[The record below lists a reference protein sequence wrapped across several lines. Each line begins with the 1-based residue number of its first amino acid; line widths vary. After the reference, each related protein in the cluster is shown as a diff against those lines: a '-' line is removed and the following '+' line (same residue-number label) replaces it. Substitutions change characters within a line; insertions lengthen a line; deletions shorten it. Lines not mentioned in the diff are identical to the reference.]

1 MLSINVW
8 FQVCVDIGLPEMPL
22 QMRLGGLKEEKLFGS
37 SLLKPRCLSYPRQKK
52 SQEEWIVAS
61 SRWRRGIVKFL
72 EIKKPTHGK

>member
-1 MLSINVW
+1 MFGFKFVWILVSLKCLFKCDSELQGREVVWLVSFKAEVFILSL
-8 FQVCVDIGLPEMPL
+8 D
-22 QMRLGGLKEEKLFGS
+22 
-37 SLLKPRCLSYPRQKK
+37 KK